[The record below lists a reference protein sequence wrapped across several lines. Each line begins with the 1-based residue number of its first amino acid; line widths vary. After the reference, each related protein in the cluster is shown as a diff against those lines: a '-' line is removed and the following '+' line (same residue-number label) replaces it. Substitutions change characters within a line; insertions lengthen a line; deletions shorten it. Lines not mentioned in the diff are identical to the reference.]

1 MIRALSLTNFR
12 SHAQSTLLMEP
23 MTLMVGPAGS
33 GKSNVF
39 KAMVVLQNSVHR
51 MLVEMFPPGL
61 GEFHWVRS
69 RWANE
74 TDPIAF
80 RVEIVQLPEFPG
92 ITAEYILKIADSPA
106 GLYVLEETL
115 ARREGQQ
122 RAEWVFQRRRNR
134 TQMGEF
140 GVVEWDMPT
149 VLHRVWHGDSVKQEA
164 PNVKFARAVATAL
177 SRFGYYHLEVSEL
190 KSLGI
195 GEPANRI
202 GYYGQNLAD
211 FIAWTKSEP
220 KNGVIYEAILAEM
233 RQLLPSL
240 ESVIVTQTS
249 SDKQGLA
256 FTFKEHHGYIAAPDM
271 SDGTM
276 LTLGMLCILNA
287 PQKPEVLCIEEPE
300 TGLHPG
306 RLRWLFE
313 KFVTLAYPPPG
324 HAPTQVVL
332 TTHSP
337 SFVDLFNDMLPSVQV
352 VEQHDGQTKISPL
365 PEILNRLH
373 ISDEKQ
379 EGVGYQ
385 WATGLFEGL

>member
-1 MIRALSLTNFR
+1 MIRALQLTNFR
-12 SHAQSTLLMEP
+12 SHAQTALQMEP

-39 KAMVVLQNSVHR
+39 KAMVVLQNSIHR
-51 MLVEMFPPGL
+51 TLVEMFPPGL

-80 RVEIVQLPEFPG
+80 RVEIVQLPEYPDC
-92 ITAEYILKIADSPA
+92 TAEYVLKIADAPA

-122 RAEWVFQRRRNR
+122 PAEWVFQRRRNR

-140 GVVEWDMPT
+140 GAVDWDMPT
-149 VLHRVWHGDSVKQEA
+149 ILHRVWHGDGVREEA
-164 PNVKFARAVATAL
+164 PNVRFAKAVAKAL
-177 SRFGYYHLEVSEL
+177 SRFGYYHLEVSQL
-190 KSLGI
+190 KSQGT
-195 GEPANRI
+195 GQPVSRI
-202 GYYGQNLAD
+202 GYYGENLAD
-211 FIAWTKSEP
+211 FIAWAKSEP
-220 KNGVIYEAILAEM
+220 GHSAIYDVMLTEM
-233 RQLLPSL
+233 QQLLPAL
-240 ESVIVTQTS
+240 ESIIVTQSRT
-249 SDKQGLA
+249 DRQGLA
-256 FTFKEHHGYIAAPDM
+256 FNFKEHHGYIAAPDM

-276 LTLGMLCILNA
+276 FTLGMLSILYA

-313 KFVTLAYPPPG
+313 KFVALAYPPPG
-324 HAPTQVVL
+324 QVPTQVLL

-337 SFVDLFNDMLPSVQV
+337 SFVDLFKDMLPSVQV
-352 VEQHDGQTKISPL
+352 VEQRDGRTKITPL

-379 EGVGYQ
+379 EGVGYE